1 MYLEELVEVAAGL
14 ILIFI
19 VMSLASM
26 QIQEVLAGLMRWR
39 SKQLEKAI
47 REMLVYPGEPPKFW
61 QRVKARFQ
69 KTETTLGSSTW
80 VVHKIYEHPLIRSL
94 SQPGKRP
101 SYIPANKFSVAL
113 FDTVITAGTDASVIR
128 SSLECV
134 KEKREQWMSDAVC
147 QGIDALIKE
156 AQEIGNDKARLGALH
171 EKVDLFLRQY
181 QHLEPLYNAL
191 LQTYIPKEGSEVME
205 RIKDGAEVLIISN
218 PDLRQAME
226 SLISEAEVMV
236 GKGELALAKTRQ
248 NVETWFDDTMDRASG
263 WYKRNMQ
270 WVSLSLGFILALAF
284 NVDAIQI
291 ANQLWKEPTLRQT
304 LVAQA
309 EKYQL
314 PEDLAPQDFGQSI
327 NQVQSSITSLNLPL
341 GWRFDAV
348 SFDPLSQQCS
358 LFGNNDRQSVRG
370 FFIEGECKVWA
381 DPPRSWGIMNKFLGF
396 LIIGVATMQG
406 APFWFDLL
414 KKVVNIRSAGAK
426 PASGSTTT

>member
-14 ILIFI
+14 ILVFI

-61 QRVKARFQ
+61 QRLKARFAKEDQ
-69 KTETTLGSSTW
+69 GLGSSTW
-80 VVHKIYEHPLIRSL
+80 VVHKIYEHPMIRSL
-94 SQPGKRP
+94 AQPGKMP
-101 SYIPANKFSVAL
+101 SYIPANKFTLAL
-113 FDTVITAGTDASVIR
+113 FDTVITAGTDASVIQ

-134 KEKREQWMSDAVC
+134 KEKREKFMSEGIRR
-147 QGIDALIKE
+147 GIDALIKE
-156 AQEIGNDKARLGALH
+156 AQEIGNDKAKLGALH

-181 QHLEPLYNAL
+181 PHLEPLYNAL
-191 LQTYIPKEGSEVME
+191 LQTYLPKDGSQVMDCL
-205 RIKDGAEVLIISN
+205 KDGAEVLIISN

-236 GKGELALAKTRQ
+236 GTGEEALAKARQ

-270 WVSLSLGFILALAF
+270 WVSLSLGFLLALAF

-291 ANQLWKEPTLRQT
+291 ANQLWLEPTLRQT

-314 PEDLAPQDFGQSI
+314 PENLAPQDFGQSI
-327 NQVQSSITSLNLPL
+327 NEVQSSITGLSLPL
-341 GWRFDAV
+341 GWRFETLA
-348 SFDPLSQQCS
+348 FDPLTQQCS
-358 LFGNNDRQSVRG
+358 PFGRNDGQSVRG
-370 FFIEGECKVWA
+370 FYINGECKVWS
-381 DPPRSWGIMNKFLGF
+381 DPPRSWGILNKFIGF

-406 APFWFDLL
+406 APFWFDIL
-414 KKVVNIRSAGAK
+414 KKIVNIRAAGAK
-426 PASGSTTT
+426 PANVKTTS